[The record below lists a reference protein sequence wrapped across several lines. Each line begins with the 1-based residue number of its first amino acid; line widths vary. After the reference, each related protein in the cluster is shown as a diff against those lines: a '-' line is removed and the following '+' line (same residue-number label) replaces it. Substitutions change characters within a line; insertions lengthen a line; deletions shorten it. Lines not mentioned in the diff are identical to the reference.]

1 MNSTEIYMRD
11 NTKNTE
17 QNRDDAADEIDL
29 KELILIIWAGKWII
43 IGVTFV
49 FSVLSI
55 IYALTQ
61 PNMYT
66 SEALLAPVEQEQSL
80 GGLQGQLGGLA
91 SLAGINL
98 GGGASNNTQLAIEI
112 LKSRQF
118 ASEFIQKHNILPDL
132 MAVEAWNL
140 TDNTIVYDA
149 NLYNVSEDKWIR
161 DVSPPRASK
170 PSLQEASKIFND
182 FVEVNTDTETGMIT
196 LSVEHISPF
205 IAQQWINW
213 LIEDI
218 NQTMKIRDVTE
229 AQESTAF
236 LTAQLEKTRITDIRD
251 VLFKLVEEQTK
262 TIMFA
267 NVRDEYVFKTIDP
280 AMVPE
285 EKSGPKRALIVA
297 VATMLGGMLSVFI
310 TLVRSFSKKANDT
323 SK

>member
-1 MNSTEIYMRD
+1 MRESINDMNA
-11 NTKNTE
+11 E
-17 QNRDDAADEIDL
+17 QSRDDAADEIDL
-29 KELILIIWAGKWII
+29 KELMLTIWAGKWII

-55 IYALTQ
+55 IYALDQ

-118 ASEFIQKHNILPDL
+118 VSEFIQKHNILPDL

-140 TDNTIVYDA
+140 SDNTIVYNA
-149 NLYNVSEDKWIR
+149 NLYIASEDKWIR
-161 DVSPPRASK
+161 EVALPRVPK
-170 PSLQEASKIFND
+170 PSLQEAYKVFNGALS
-182 FVEVNTDTETGMIT
+182 VTKTENGMIT
-196 LSVEHISPF
+196 LAIDHVSPF
-205 IAQQWINW
+205 IAQQWVDW

-229 AQESTAF
+229 AEESTAF
-236 LTAQLEKTRITDIRD
+236 LTSQLEKTQLTDIRE

-285 EKSGPKRALIVA
+285 EKSGPKRSLIV
-297 VATMLGGMLSVFI
+297 VVGTMLGGMLSVFVVLI
-310 TLVRSFSKKANDT
+310 RSFAKKTNVV
-323 SK
+323 S

>member
-1 MNSTEIYMRD
+1 MRENINDMNA
-11 NTKNTE
+11 E
-17 QNRDDAADEIDL
+17 QSRDDAADEIDL
-29 KELILIIWAGKWII
+29 KELMLTIWAGKWII

-55 IYALTQ
+55 IYALYQ

-132 MAVEAWNL
+132 MAADTWNL
-140 TDNTIVYDA
+140 DNNTLVYDTDK
-149 NLYNVSEDKWIR
+149 YNVSEGKWVR
-161 DVSPPRASK
+161 EVSPPFKSK
-170 PSLQEASKIFND
+170 PSMQEAY
-182 FVEVNTDTETGMIT
+182 EVFSRLLSINQDIETGMVR
-196 LSVEHISPF
+196 LSAEHISAS
-205 IAQQWINW
+205 IAQQWVNW
-213 LIEDI
+213 LVEDI
-218 NQTMKIRDVTE
+218 NQTMKTRDVTE
-229 AQESTAF
+229 AEKSTAF
-236 LTAQLEKTRITDIRD
+236 LTTQLEQTKLTDIRE
-251 VLFKLVEEQTK
+251 VLYKLVEEQTK

-285 EKSGPKRALIVA
+285 EKSGPKRALIVV

-310 TLVRSFSKKANDT
+310 VLVRSFSNKTNATIK
-323 SK
+323 

>member
-1 MNSTEIYMRD
+1 MNA
-11 NTKNTE
+11 E
-17 QNRDDAADEIDL
+17 QSRDDAADEIDL
-29 KELILIIWAGKWII
+29 KELMLTIWAGKWII

-55 IYALTQ
+55 IYALDQ

-118 ASEFIQKHNILPDL
+118 VSEFIQKHNILPDL

-140 TDNTIVYDA
+140 SDNTIVYNA
-149 NLYNVSEDKWIR
+149 NLYIASEDKWIR
-161 DVSPPRASK
+161 EVALPRVPK
-170 PSLQEASKIFND
+170 PSLQEAYKVFNGALS
-182 FVEVNTDTETGMIT
+182 VTKTENGMIT
-196 LSVEHISPF
+196 LAIDHVSPF
-205 IAQQWINW
+205 IAQQWVDW

-229 AQESTAF
+229 AEESTAF
-236 LTAQLEKTRITDIRD
+236 LTSQLEKTQLTDIRE

-285 EKSGPKRALIVA
+285 EKSGPKRSLIV
-297 VATMLGGMLSVFI
+297 VVGTMLGGMLSVFVVLI
-310 TLVRSFSKKANDT
+310 RSFAKKTNVV
-323 SK
+323 S